1 MIYCNLKESTP
12 VSATYYYGDTVS
24 NLSGEF
30 AVTRSLRLEV
40 IKQPEKCGELTYWL
54 GNCCINI
61 GMILRTES
69 SGKRLLMN
77 AKTTK
82 LRQGGLLILKNR
94 RIIC

>member
-54 GNCCINI
+54 GQLLYKHRNDFAN
-61 GMILRTES
+61 
-69 SGKRLLMN
+69 GKFREKI
-77 AKTTK
+77 AYE
-82 LRQGGLLILKNR
+82 
-94 RIIC
+94 C